1 VIHLKDMKIA
11 TWNVNSIRTRLEH
24 LTGWLTDNPVDVL
37 CLQETK
43 VVDQDFP
50 RSPLEAL
57 GYHTYIS
64 GQKSYNGVALLS
76 RSPLEDVSVGFA
88 PVVGDVGDLDDQKR
102 VITGVLDGVRIIG
115 LYVPNGSEISSE
127 KYAYKLKWLGV
138 LRDYLKTLMAQHPKL
153 LVCGDF
159 NIAPEDRDIHDPTG
173 REKHVMSSD
182 VERQA
187 LQQAVFDLG
196 LADAFRKFNQE
207 EGQFS
212 WWDYRAAAFRR
223 NMGWRID
230 HHYLSPA
237 LYAEA
242 KSCDVDKA
250 PRKLE
255 KPSDHAP
262 VVVEI

>member
-1 VIHLKDMKIA
+1 MKIA

-24 LTGWLTDNPVDVL
+24 LTGWLSDNPVDVL

-57 GYHTYIS
+57 GYHAYFS

-76 RSPLEDVSVGFA
+76 RSPLEDVRVGFGA
-88 PVVGDVGDLDDQKR
+88 VVAGEEDLDEQKR
-102 VITGVLDGVRIIG
+102 VITGVADGVRVIN
-115 LYVPNGSEISSE
+115 LYVPNGSEIGSE
-127 KYAYKLKWLGV
+127 KYLYKLRWLGV
-138 LRDYLKTLMAQHPKL
+138 LRTYLETLLAQHSKL

-159 NIAPEDRDIHDPTG
+159 NVALEDRDIHDPIG
-173 REKHVMSSD
+173 REKHIMASD
-182 VERQA
+182 AERQA
-187 LQQAVFDLG
+187 LQAVLDLG

-207 EGQFS
+207 AGQFS
-212 WWDYRAAAFRR
+212 WWDYRTAAFRR
-223 NMGWRID
+223 NRGWRID
-230 HHYLSPA
+230 HHYLSPE

-242 KSCDVDKA
+242 IGCVIDKA
-250 PRKLE
+250 PRQLE

-262 VVVEI
+262 VIVEI

>member
-1 VIHLKDMKIA
+1 MKIA

-24 LTGWLTDNPVDVL
+24 LMGWLEDNPVDVL
-37 CLQETK
+37 CVQETK

-57 GYHTYIS
+57 GYHVYVS

-76 RSPLEDVSVGFA
+76 RSPLTDVSMGFTPILGEA
-88 PVVGDVGDLDDQKR
+88 IVGDLDDQKR
-102 VITGVLDGVRIIG
+102 VITGVLDGVRIID
-115 LYVPNGSEISSE
+115 LYVPNGSAIGSE
-127 KYAYKLKWLGV
+127 KYVYKLRWLGM
-138 LRDYLKTLMAQHPKL
+138 LRNYLKALMEQHPQL

-173 REKHVMSSD
+173 REQRIMASD
-182 VERQA
+182 IERQA
-187 LQQAVFDLG
+187 LQQSIFDLG
-196 LADAFRKFNQE
+196 LSDAFRKFNQD

-223 NMGWRID
+223 NLGWRID
-230 HHYLSPA
+230 HHYLSPS
-237 LYAEA
+237 LYEQA
-242 KSCDVDKA
+242 KSCDVDIA

-262 VVVEI
+262 VTVEI